1 MKLFAIVFLLSL
13 FALGIAVMRT
23 EVDRSGRA
31 IGKLQSEVD
40 IKEAR
45 NQYLKL
51 ELIRLSGP
59 ELIQQTAQ
67 DNLHLRRTPPQQIIV
82 LED

>member
-1 MKLFAIVFLLSL
+1 MRVFAVVFLLSL

-23 EVDRSGRA
+23 EVDRSGRSIA
-31 IGKLQSEVD
+31 KLQSEVD

-59 ELIQQTAQ
+59 EMIQQVAK
-67 DNLHLRRTPPQQIIV
+67 DKLHLQRTPPQQIIV

>member
-31 IGKLQSEVD
+31 IGKLQSEVE

-59 ELIQQTAQ
+59 EIIQQTAKEKL
-67 DNLHLRRTPPQQIIV
+67 NLRRTPPQQIIV